1 MTSRLTLSLCIPLLF
16 TPCLAVAD
24 GMLRPGWGP
33 VAEQALNDIRAAAMQ
48 MHPGDTQASAS
59 GDAVGDTA
67 QPAIEAWMA
76 GRGGT
81 ASGEADLT
89 ALWQASAG
97 SEVGK
102 ENGADRVAR
111 AFTLGNA
118 TSQLASSVYGGPPGA
133 AAYAAWWAYHQPNAT
148 PLQAVRVGVISAAA
162 LWDTQKDASGAGVSP
177 QIVRRTSLAAAL
189 GGLAIAAAGGDE
201 QAVRSLFFESGAA
214 VLLQEGSRLDCLS
227 ATVKCQGTPGKP
239 VAGLE
244 PVASYEGMLE
254 AGHAGAQTSTL
265 SRPEGSLALDR
276 GWTLGWHIPTT
287 LRSGALYPMVVLT
300 HGRAPAIAAAPPAIE
315 PDALPPTAAG
325 ATRYLCEKHGDTRA
339 IWVEPGNQP
348 RSVCRTLY
356 RIDKTTAVLWNA
368 QQNPEVCE
376 AKAKAQVKREQA
388 KGYQCRPGQ

>member
-1 MTSRLTLSLCIPLLF
+1 MTSRLTLLLCTPLLF
-16 TPCLAVAD
+16 VPFVALAD

-33 VAEQALNDIRAAAMQ
+33 VAEQALNDIRAAAVQ
-48 MHPGDTQASAS
+48 LPPGDGKA
-59 GDAVGDTA
+59 AVGGDTA
-67 QPAIEAWMA
+67 RPAMEAWMN
-76 GRGGT
+76 GRGG
-81 ASGEADLT
+81 AGAGDSDLT
-89 ALWQASAG
+89 ALWQASVG
-97 SEVGK
+97 SEAGK

-148 PLQAVRVGVISAAA
+148 PLEALRVGVISAAA
-162 LWDTQKDASGAGVSP
+162 LWDTQKDATGAGVSP
-177 QIVRRTSLAAAL
+177 QVVRRTSLAAAL

-227 ATVKCQGTPGKP
+227 ATVKCQGTPGKA

-244 PVASYEGMLE
+244 PVAAYEGMLE
-254 AGHAGAQTSTL
+254 AGGAGNQSAAL
-265 SRPEGSLALDR
+265 PRPAGSLALER
-276 GWTLGWHIPTT
+276 GWTLGWHVPAS
-287 LRSGALYPMVVLT
+287 LQSGVLYPMVVLT
-300 HGRAPAIAAAPPAIE
+300 HGRAPAVAPAVPAAAAVE
-315 PDALPPTAAG
+315 PNALPPTAAG

-368 QQNPEVCE
+368 QQNPEACE

>member
-1 MTSRLTLSLCIPLLF
+1 MTSRLTLSLCTPLLF
-16 TPCLAVAD
+16 APFLAFAD

-33 VAEQALNDIRAAAMQ
+33 VAEQALNDIRAAAVQ
-48 MHPGDTQASAS
+48 LPPGDGQAVV
-59 GDAVGDTA
+59 GGDTA
-67 QPAIEAWMA
+67 QPAIDAWMNSRGTGA
-76 GRGGT
+76 GD
-81 ASGEADLT
+81 SDLT
-89 ALWQASAG
+89 ALWQASVG
-97 SEVGK
+97 SEVSK

-148 PLQAVRVGVISAAA
+148 PLEALRVGVISAAA
-162 LWDTQKDASGAGVSP
+162 LWDTQKDATGAGVSP
-177 QIVRRTSLAAAL
+177 QVVRRTSLAAAL

-244 PVASYEGMLE
+244 PVASYDGMIE
-254 AGHAGAQTSTL
+254 AGGAGNQRTAL
-265 SRPEGSLALDR
+265 PRPAGSLVLER
-276 GWTLGWHIPTT
+276 GWTLGWHVPAG
-287 LRSGALYPMVVLT
+287 LQSGALYPMVVLT
-300 HGRAPAIAAAPPAIE
+300 RGRAPAIAAPLPAVE
-315 PDALPPTAAG
+315 PDALPPPAAG
-325 ATRYLCEKHGDTRA
+325 AIRYLCEKQGDTRA
-339 IWVEPGNQP
+339 IWVEAGNQP

-368 QQNPEVCE
+368 QQNPQVCE
-376 AKAKAQVKREQA
+376 AKAEAQVKREQA